1 MARYGRALIVAKFL
15 LGAAGGAALYV
26 AAFLQFPL
34 SFEHDARLDLVA
46 LLVIGGGTLTALLLE
61 TRVGEWLEYWLQM
74 SPRPDREPRWEKR
87 ARRKKRS
94 EPGK

>member
-15 LGAAGGAALYV
+15 LGAAGGAVIYV
-26 AAFLQFPL
+26 VVFLEFPMA
-34 SFEHDARLDLVA
+34 FEHDARLWLLA

-74 SPRPDREPRWEKR
+74 RPRPDRERPWERR
-87 ARRKKRS
+87 ARRKREPKRN
-94 EPGK
+94 E